1 MGAIKKVLSA
11 IRISPRYLTARGIWG
26 DLCENIHL
34 HYRNLRLDF
43 SVKEWA
49 AFCSAINSIQKGI
62 EFSIEDKKYREGDPN
77 FLLQVQYN
85 VPLDSDSNYYPNRS
99 LIEIQQDNTV
109 HFHYRDIRLHW
120 TSDEFEVIAGQFAEA
135 LIKYKKDWE
144 ILKFI
149 HHSVKVPTR
158 YWLIMDVVQPYDEGH
173 RPLAIDEEHREG
185 IEYVKQLILSGKT
198 IRPIL
203 VDTRGQRMDGFKR
216 YMAAK
221 ELGHKQIECIVDPN
235 ARMGGQH
242 NQGFLD
248 DEG

>member
-1 MGAIKKVLSA
+1 M
-11 IRISPRYLTARGIWG
+11 TARGIWS

-49 AFCSAINSIQKGI
+49 AFCSAINNIQKGI

-85 VPLDSDSNYYPNRS
+85 VPLNSDSKYYPNRS
-99 LIEIQQDNTV
+99 VIEIQRDNTV

-120 TSDEFEVIAGQFAEA
+120 TSDEFEAIAKQFKEA
-135 LIKYKKDWE
+135 MIGYMAKRTFPAKEVTTPKRLYINLTD
-144 ILKFI
+144 I
-149 HHSVKVPTR
+149 
-158 YWLIMDVVQPYDEGH
+158 QPYDEGH
-173 RPLAIDEEHREG
+173 RPLAEDQEHREG
-185 IEYVKQLILSGKT
+185 IEYVKQLMREDKK

-203 VDTRGQRMDGFKR
+203 VDTQGQRMDGYKR
-216 YMAAK
+216 YVAHVEMDT
-221 ELGHKQIECIVDPN
+221 GQIECIIDPN

-242 NQGFLD
+242 NQSFLD
-248 DEG
+248 DIE